1 MRWVSLPLIDGLSAQ
16 VRADQVVG
24 IAPASAFADQ
34 CGPGAGD
41 GSVVSVGNLLLRS
54 TETVDQVWNRIV
66 RATA

>member
-24 IAPASAFADQ
+24 IAPAAAFPDL
-34 CGPGAGD
+34 CGPSAGD
-41 GSVVSVGNLLLRS
+41 GSVVAVGNMLLRS

>member
-24 IAPASAFADQ
+24 IAPAAAFPDL

-41 GSVVSVGNLLLRS
+41 GSVVSVGNMLLRS
-54 TETVDQVWNRIV
+54 TDTVGKVWGRIIE
-66 RATA
+66 ATV